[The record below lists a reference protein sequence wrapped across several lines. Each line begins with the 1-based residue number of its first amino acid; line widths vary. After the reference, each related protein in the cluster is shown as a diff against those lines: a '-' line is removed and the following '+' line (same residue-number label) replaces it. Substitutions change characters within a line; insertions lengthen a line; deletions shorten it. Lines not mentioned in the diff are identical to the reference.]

1 MSGERRGEPINRRV
15 IGVLKSIGEA
25 SGMMTFADEQEQ
37 KTAVPTTSTPSF
49 SSPPV
54 VPSGIAKT
62 VAETSVPL
70 PADDDTM
77 AITFP
82 QLYAREG
89 VIGDSKTDPILTAFD
104 RMAPALQ
111 GEPLHTAMNAMM
123 QGMAADPSAIIS
135 TLDGRLVALDE
146 ALVTEKEKSQTRIDT
161 RTKIL
166 AASKEEIGAAIRELE
181 RQIAELRQ
189 QLDEKERNT
198 TQSNAQD
205 IGATE
210 AYVQNVATER
220 TCLVALKTFLEGGR
234 T

>member
-1 MSGERRGEPINRRV
+1 
-15 IGVLKSIGEA
+15 
-25 SGMMTFADEQEQ
+25 
-37 KTAVPTTSTPSF
+37 
-49 SSPPV
+49 
-54 VPSGIAKT
+54 
-62 VAETSVPL
+62 
-70 PADDDTM
+70 M